1 MLDDIKIT
9 ILGTTAS
16 GKTCYLLGMY
26 SQMQIGI
33 KGFSLHAKDFN
44 THMELDEKIA
54 ALIYEEKYRLW
65 PEPNPDNIIEYSFDF
80 CYGLKPLVGVNFL
93 DYRGGVLSD
102 FSSKDDVQQL
112 IKQVKQSDCLFL
124 CISAENLLLTSQM
137 KRARAIRA
145 DRINLLIREI
155 CIALQP
161 TANKPFPVVF
171 VLTKF
176 DLYPD
181 PNHLQRVIESIQELF
196 PTFWEFPGWI
206 VNICPVSLGR
216 ELATNQ
222 DSGEI
227 KPINCHIPLLFSA
240 YLFFRKRYLSET
252 KENDKKY
259 MELLCDKLVPSA
271 FVYLNGKEVILDVS
285 IKEKEPEPK
294 RSNSWF

>member
-1 MLDDIKIT
+1 MPDDMKIT
-9 ILGTTAS
+9 ILGTNGS

-26 SQMQIGI
+26 SKMQMGI
-33 KGFSLHAKDFN
+33 EGFSLHTKDFN
-44 THMELDEKIA
+44 THMELNEKIA
-54 ALIYEEKYRLW
+54 ALIYYKTYERW
-65 PEPNPDNIIEYSFDF
+65 PYPTCESIECSFDF

-93 DYRGGVLSD
+93 DYRGGALAD
-102 FSSKDDVQQL
+102 SSKKEDVQKF
-112 IKQVKQSDCLFL
+112 IEQVKQSDCLFL

-181 PNHLQRVIESIQELF
+181 PNHPQRVIESIQELF

-259 MELLCDKLVPSA
+259 MELLCDELVPSA

-294 RSNSWF
+294 RSNSWV